1 MHKTISSSENKQTL
15 MLKGV
20 NVEVLWWKCL
30 LDQKPLLVPTLDLDG
45 TQWNTEDTKE
55 HVLKVQE
62 YNIEKHLRENL
73 V

>member
-1 MHKTISSSENKQTL
+1 

-45 TQWNTEDTKE
+45 TQRNTEDTKE